1 MSGYSNAGE
10 RHGQLLQEL
19 VEERFAALTRIAMTL
34 EGQIAQLRR
43 LRDSLHALDDLA
55 RQHALGAYRE
65 LRDRALRQRWYLDV
79 QREVVGLRP
88 HELVER
94 FYKVPGPIE

>member
-1 MSGYSNAGE
+1 M
-10 RHGQLLQEL
+10 QEL
-19 VEERFAALTRIAMTL
+19 VEERFAALTRIALTL

-43 LRDSLHALDDLA
+43 VGDSLHALDGLA
-55 RQHALGAYRE
+55 RQRALAMYRE

-88 HELVER
+88 HELVDR
-94 FYKVPGPIE
+94 FYKVPGPID